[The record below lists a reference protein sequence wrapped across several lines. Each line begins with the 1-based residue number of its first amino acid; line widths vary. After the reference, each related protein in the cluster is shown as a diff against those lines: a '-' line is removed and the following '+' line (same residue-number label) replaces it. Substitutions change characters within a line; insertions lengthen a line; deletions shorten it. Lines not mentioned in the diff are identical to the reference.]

1 MVSVDGRG
9 PDGREDDQGDRDQR
23 IAPIAVAS
31 VCAQGC
37 ALVTA
42 EEPYRGT
49 TVIVPFIPIG
59 SCNAQMYS

>member
-1 MVSVDGRG
+1 MMSDDGG
-9 PDGREDDQGDRDQR
+9 GHHGGEDDQGDRDQR

-59 SCNAQMYS
+59 SCSTHMYS